1 VASPG
6 GGFCENRLSILA
18 GETGWTSVGA
28 ARSAHQFIAPLQSP
42 ERTETLK
49 IAVLDDNLIIG
60 EMLQQGLELVG
71 HAAVVYSSPSKFFT
85 DIHAEE
91 AKAASAPFDLIIVDL
106 LLSEGIS
113 GAEVIHQVRNIF
125 PDLPAVL
132 ISAGSSWEIEA
143 ARRALPTV
151 RVLRKP
157 FKMTTLLAMI
167 KELST

>member
-1 VASPG
+1 M
-6 GGFCENRLSILA
+6 
-18 GETGWTSVGA
+18 
-28 ARSAHQFIAPLQSP
+28 
-42 ERTETLK
+42 K

-71 HAAVVYSSPSKFFT
+71 HTVVVYSSPSKFFT

-91 AKAASAPFDLIIVDL
+91 AKAPLAPFDSIIVDL
-106 LLSEGIS
+106 LLPEEIS
-113 GAEVIHQVRNIF
+113 GAEVIDQMRNIF
-125 PDLPAVL
+125 PALPAIL

-157 FKMTTLLAMI
+157 FKITILLAMI

>member
-1 VASPG
+1 MRSHRIPPQYHDIAHVQPYI
-6 GGFCENRLSILA
+6 EVVE
-18 GETGWTSVGA
+18 GEQDV
-28 ARSAHQFIAPLQSP
+28 
-42 ERTETLK
+42 K

-71 HAAVVYSSPSKFFT
+71 HTVVVYSSPSKFFT

-91 AKAASAPFDLIIVDL
+91 AKAPLAPFDSIIVDL
-106 LLSEGIS
+106 LLPEEIS
-113 GAEVIHQVRNIF
+113 GAEVIHQVRTIF
-125 PDLPAVL
+125 PALPAIL

-157 FKMTTLLAMI
+157 FKITTLLAMI